1 VLVKK
6 FDFRTKKEK
15 VVMGLEKFD
24 ILEEK
29 INQLAEKYN
38 RIKLEKDNFLSHLQK
53 KENEILTLQEKVNS
67 LEEEKDVFR
76 TRLEKIISH
85 LESTAGN
92 L

>member
-1 VLVKK
+1 VKK
-6 FDFRTKKEK
+6 FDFSTKKEK

-38 RIKLEKDNFLSHLQK
+38 QIKLEKDNFLSHLQK
-53 KENEILTLQEKVNS
+53 KENEILALQDKVNS
-67 LEEEKDVFR
+67 LEGEKEVFK
-76 TRLEKIISH
+76 TRLDKIISH

>member
-1 VLVKK
+1 LILGQK
-6 FDFRTKKEK
+6 KKEK

-38 RIKLEKDNFLSHLQK
+38 QIKLEKDNFSSQLQK
-53 KENEILTLQEKVNS
+53 KENEVLALQEKVNS
-67 LEEEKDVFR
+67 LEGEKEVFR
-76 TRLEKIISH
+76 TRLDKIISN

>member
-1 VLVKK
+1 
-6 FDFRTKKEK
+6 
-15 VVMGLEKFD
+15 MALEQFD

-38 RIKLEKDNFLSHLQK
+38 QIKLEKDNFLSHLQT
-53 KENEILTLQEKVNS
+53 KENEILALQKKVNS
-67 LEEEKDVFR
+67 LEEEKEVFR
-76 TRLEKIISH
+76 TRLDKIISH

>member
-1 VLVKK
+1 MKK

-15 VVMGLEKFD
+15 GVMGLEKFD

-38 RIKLEKDNFLSHLQK
+38 QIKLEKDNFLSHLQK
-53 KENEILTLQEKVNS
+53 KENEISALKEKVNS
-67 LEEEKDVFR
+67 LEEEKEVFR
-76 TRLEKIISH
+76 TRLDKIISH

>member
-1 VLVKK
+1 
-6 FDFRTKKEK
+6 
-15 VVMGLEKFD
+15 MALEQFD

-38 RIKLEKDNFLSHLQK
+38 QIKLEKDNFLSHLQK
-53 KENEILTLQEKVNS
+53 KENEISALQEKVNS
-67 LEEEKDVFR
+67 LEEEKEVFR
-76 TRLEKIISH
+76 TRLDKIISH

>member
-1 VLVKK
+1 
-6 FDFRTKKEK
+6 
-15 VVMGLEKFD
+15 MALEQFD

-38 RIKLEKDNFLSHLQK
+38 QIKLEKDNYSSHLRK
-53 KENEILTLQEKVNS
+53 KDNEISSLQEKVIS
-67 LEEEKDVFR
+67 LEEEKEVFR
-76 TRLEKIISH
+76 ARLDKIISH